1 MKKNLYKLTVLEK
14 LYFAVCF
21 LFLAA
26 APAKA
31 YIDPS
36 VATYAVQVVAG
47 LAVAVGAVA
56 GVYLR
61 KLRRKFYKKMG
72 IDENANKEVEPDI
85 EVYY

>member
-1 MKKNLYKLTVLEK
+1 MSLIEK

-21 LFLAA
+21 AFMFAM
-26 APAKA
+26 PANA

-36 VATYAVQVVAG
+36 VATYAVQAIAG
-47 LAVAVGAVA
+47 VAVAVGAVA
-56 GVYLR
+56 GIMV
-61 KLRRKFYKKMG
+61 RKFKRMLQEKLG